1 MAQELSLLP
10 VFDEQ
15 EERYSLEKFDD
26 ILDFFKQQVK
36 KYKDLVV
43 LESDVANA
51 KLDRAYLN
59 KKKKEINE
67 LKTDTIK
74 RATILFK
81 SQCEEIVGV
90 IDEAVANIDTQIKD
104 FEAKEKIEK
113 KEKIVEIYKTKDA
126 QFELEKLWN
135 DKWLNKTYKLETIE
149 IEIDKAIKD
158 FVEAKETLYSMCKGN
173 AEWEIALKVLIETL
187 SLPQAITELTKAR
200 ELAEKFNNQ
209 KVIGKAEVVDEQQ
222 YTISFSVV
230 ATKRQIDLLSD
241 FMNKNNIQYKQIKN
255 GGN

>member
-74 RATILFK
+74 RATLLFK
-81 SQCEEIVGV
+81 SQCEEIVSV

-104 FEAKEKIEK
+104 FETKEKIEK

-126 QFELEKLWN
+126 QFELEKIWN

-149 IEIDKAIKD
+149 SEIDKAIKD

-209 KVIGKAEVVDEQQ
+209 KVIGKAEVVDEQL

>member
-149 IEIDKAIKD
+149 SEIDKAIKD

-209 KVIGKAEVVDEQQ
+209 KVIGKAEVVDEQL

-230 ATKRQIDLLSD
+230 ATKRQIDLLSN